1 MNLRLLLATA
11 AVAAT
16 FNASAQ
22 WIADSVDMNAG
33 YAKDVYYSLQNGTQ
47 NSVAN
52 TDWHIGFQVT
62 PQGPYGN
69 VSVIANHVQGGV
81 KVYHLNKAAS
91 ASWATLT
98 GADTVGKTSTQ
109 VYNSDTS
116 WNYGAFSH
124 ATDPSNLLDYGWGN
138 YNMTSHNV
146 EGDSIFLLKIGS
158 AGAAYKFC
166 ITKYVSNPADSV
178 KWTFRIAPL
187 TGAGD
192 TTIDIRVKDYT
203 NRMFAYYNATT
214 RTVSDR
220 EVSRFSWDLLFTRYV
235 GMATQGSVTIPY
247 NLTGVLS
254 NFGVSVADVRG
265 VNPDTAHMYGRTFTK
280 NMSEIGSDWKTFNMA
295 AMPPRYDMDT
305 TATFFIRT
313 NNTQEYWQMKFT
325 GFDYT
330 VGKVYFS
337 KRFLNTTAVNTI
349 NNTVANYYVYPQPA
363 TNAVSVM
370 IDTKDATSGATL
382 MLTDLAGRTVYS
394 QPVTLNTGINTFS
407 VPTANMPTGMYVLA
421 VAGRNLKLAQKI
433 TVAH

>member
-1 MNLRLLLATA
+1 MKLRLLLATA

-52 TDWHIGFQVT
+52 ANWHIGFQMT

-81 KVYHLNKAAS
+81 QVFHLNKAAS
-91 ASWATLT
+91 TSWASITA
-98 GADTVGKTSTQ
+98 ADTIGKTSNQ
-109 VYNSDTS
+109 IYNSDTS
-116 WNYGAFSH
+116 WNYGAFSKP
-124 ATDPSNLLDYGWGN
+124 TDPSNLLDYGWGT
-138 YNMTSHNV
+138 YNMTTHNV
-146 EGDSIFLLKIGS
+146 EGDSVFLLKIGTT
-158 AGAAYKFC
+158 GAAYKFC
-166 ITKYVSNPADSV
+166 VTQYKSNPADSV

-192 TTIDIRVKDYT
+192 TTISIRVKDYP
-203 NRMFAYYNATT
+203 NRMFGYYNAIT

-220 EVSRFSWDLLFTRYV
+220 EVSRFTWDLLFTRYV
-235 GMATQGSVTIPY
+235 GMATQGSTTIPY

-254 NFGVSVADVRG
+254 NFGVTVADVRG
-265 VNPDTAHMYGRTFTK
+265 VNPDTAHMYGHTFTK
-280 NMSEIGSDWKTFNMA
+280 NMSEIGSDWKTFVN
-295 AMPPRYDMDT
+295 PGPGGYYQVDT

-313 NNTQEYWQMKFT
+313 TNTQEYWQIKFT

-337 KRFLNTTAVNTI
+337 KRFLSTTSVNTI

-363 TNAVSVM
+363 TNAVYIM
-370 IDTKDATSGATL
+370 IDSKDATNGAAL
-382 MLTDLAGRTVYS
+382 MLTDLTGRTVYS
-394 QPVTLNTGINTFS
+394 QPVTLNSGINTFS
-407 VPTANMPTGMYVLA
+407 VPTANLPGGMYVLS
-421 VAGRNLKLAQKI
+421 VAGQNLKLAQKI